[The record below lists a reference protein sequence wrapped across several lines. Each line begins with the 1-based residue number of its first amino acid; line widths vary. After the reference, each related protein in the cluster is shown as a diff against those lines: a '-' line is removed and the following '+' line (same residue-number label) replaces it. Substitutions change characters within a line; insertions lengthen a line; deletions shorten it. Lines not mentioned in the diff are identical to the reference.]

1 MAALNSWFVQEQSII
16 RQGGNEKQFEAINL
30 LQGNHSTV
38 QLVTGASLVMLRS
51 HSSYPGEDTW
61 KISQQPHLLWETSLY
76 TEKQNLTFAN
86 IQAR

>member
-1 MAALNSWFVQEQSII
+1 MAALNSRFVQEQSII
-16 RQGGNEKQFEAINL
+16 SQGGNKKQFEAINL

-38 QLVTGASLVMLRS
+38 QLVAGASLVMLRS
-51 HSSYPGEDTW
+51 HSSYPGEDIW
-61 KISQQPHLLWETSLY
+61 KISQQPHLLWQTSLY